1 MKIIDPQSNTDTQ
14 LHPPRSLLEICSPIL
29 GFIVFLFA
37 VALLA
42 LFFDKPNQE
51 TIESDAKTYKVTYSA
66 DLVYNNSVGEEWS
79 TLCKFKGTPVE
90 NNGTVKAANDSFY
103 MTVSATEYDD
113 GKSDHGSTRITF
125 SNINIGEEQT
135 KNVYV
140 IVTEDSG
147 RYIGNKAK
155 WKFTITVKRIS

>member
-29 GFIVFLFA
+29 GFIVFLVA
-37 VALLA
+37 VVLLA

-51 TIESDAKTYKVTYSA
+51 TTESDAKTYKVTYSA

-79 TLCKFKGTPVE
+79 TLCKFEGALVE
-90 NNGTVKAANDSFY
+90 NNGTFQAHDNSFY
-103 MTVSATEYDD
+103 MTVSATERDD
-113 GKSDHGSTRITF
+113 GKSDQGSTRITF
-125 SNINIGEEQT
+125 SNINKGEEQT
-135 KNVYV
+135 KNAYV

-147 RYIGNKAK
+147 RFIGNTAK
-155 WKFTITVKRIS
+155 WKFTVTVKRIL